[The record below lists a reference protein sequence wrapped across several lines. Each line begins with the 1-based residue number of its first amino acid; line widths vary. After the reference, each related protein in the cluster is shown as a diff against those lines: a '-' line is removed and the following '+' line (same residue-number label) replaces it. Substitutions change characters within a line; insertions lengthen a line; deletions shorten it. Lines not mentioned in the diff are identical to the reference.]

1 MEIKY
6 SIDTEVLVIGSGG
19 GGIKASIEASE
30 LGADVLL
37 VSEKKFGYT
46 GSTFYPGVPGW
57 GMACVLFDDDSEQA
71 YLDEILEAGA
81 GAANPK
87 LSKILAE
94 NATARFRE
102 LEEYG
107 LEFAKISEDEYASC
121 IPCFG
126 KNKRGAATYGLDKI
140 RKVMW
145 EQLMTH
151 DVNVRNGVTVV
162 NLVVRDGACV
172 GAVVI
177 DETDNFCFIKAKATI
192 LATGGA
198 CGLYKYSLATGEQ
211 VGDGYRMALEAGAS
225 LINLEFIQFIPGIT
239 KPVSKMLF
247 QEKNL
252 DVFPKITNKDGK
264 EFLYDY
270 LPDGVSMEECLT
282 QRAKHGP
289 FTNVDVS
296 RYMDIAM
303 IEESKAGRALPEG
316 GLHMQYSKEVLKDER
331 HTITSWLDWMGSK
344 GIDVVDE
351 GFDIL
356 PHAQGFNGG
365 VYIDENAGAGVQ
377 GLFAAGET
385 AGGAHGADRL
395 GGAAIAATQVFGK
408 IAGQSAAKH
417 AKGAAMPDVS
427 TGFAEQYASRLMQT
441 QGGGVVDIDA
451 LTEEIREIMWHSG
464 SLVRSAQASK
474 EGLSRLE
481 QIEKSFCPKA
491 HFDAGADIKKV
502 SKLRSL
508 LQISKLLLTI
518 MDYRKESRGPHYRI
532 DYPDMNEEYEGAIV
546 CRFEHGEIK
555 LTLIDPA
562 K

>member
-1 MEIKY
+1 MKIKY

-30 LGADVLL
+30 LGTDVLL
-37 VSEKKFGYT
+37 VSEKKFGT
-46 GSTFYPGVPGW
+46 SGSTFYPGVPGW
-57 GMACVLFDDDSEQA
+57 GMCCVLYDSDSESE
-71 YLDEILEAGA
+71 YLSEILEAGS
-81 GAANPK
+81 GAADPK
-87 LSKILAE
+87 LSKILTE
-94 NATARFRE
+94 NATQRFRD
-102 LEEYG
+102 LEGYG
-107 LEFAKISEDEYASC
+107 LQFAKISEDEYASC

-126 KNKRGAATYGLDKI
+126 KNKRGATTYGLNKI

-145 EQLMTH
+145 QQLMSRG
-151 DVNVRNGVTVV
+151 VNVRNGVTVV
-162 NLVVRDGACV
+162 SLVVRDGVCA

-177 DETDNFCFIKAKATI
+177 DETDNFCFIKAKSTV

-198 CGLYKYSLATGEQ
+198 CGLYKYSLATNEQ
-211 VGDGYRMALEAGAS
+211 TGDGYLMALEAGAR

-239 KPVSKMLF
+239 KPVSKTLF

-252 DVFPKITNKDGK
+252 DTFPKITNRNGK

-270 LPDGVSMEECLT
+270 LPDGVSMEKCLT

-289 FTNVDVS
+289 FTNVDAS

-303 IEESKAGRALPEG
+303 IEEWRAGRAFAEG
-316 GLHMQYSKEVLKDER
+316 GLHMQYPKEVLTDKR
-331 HTITSWLDWMGSK
+331 HAITSWLDWMSGM
-344 GIDVVDE
+344 GIDVVGE

-365 VYIDENAGAGVQ
+365 VYIDENAGAGVR

-385 AGGAHGADRL
+385 AGGPHGADRL

-417 AKGAAMPDVS
+417 AKGTEHSDVS
-427 TGFAEQYASRLMQT
+427 TEYAEQYMSQLLQT
-441 QGGGVVDIDA
+441 NGGGVVDIGEA
-451 LTEEIREIMWHSG
+451 TARIKEIMWNCG
-464 SLVRSAQASK
+464 SLVRSEERSK
-474 EGLSRLE
+474 EGLSKLE
-481 QIEKSFCPKA
+481 QIEKSFSPLM
-491 HFDAGADIKKV
+491 HFESGADIRKV

-508 LQISKLLLTI
+508 IKIGKLLLNI

-532 DYPDMNEEYEGAIV
+532 DYPDIEEEFRGAIV
-546 CRFEHGEIK
+546 SKYKDGQISLE
-555 LTLIDPA
+555 LIDPA